1 MQQAAKGGEKEVQE
15 VPSVC
20 TGDKLAD
27 TFCSVYCV
35 KFEEFLVMKWKSG
48 TCVHQ
53 CEQLGKH
60 FTRFAI
66 KTTRLA
72 YLL

>member
-20 TGDKLAD
+20 TRENPAD
-27 TFCSVYCV
+27 TFCSVCCDNFE
-35 KFEEFLVMKWKSG
+35 KFLMTKWKSG
-48 TCVHQ
+48 TCSAM
-53 CEQLGKH
+53 KI
-60 FTRFAI
+60 A
-66 KTTRLA
+66 RLV